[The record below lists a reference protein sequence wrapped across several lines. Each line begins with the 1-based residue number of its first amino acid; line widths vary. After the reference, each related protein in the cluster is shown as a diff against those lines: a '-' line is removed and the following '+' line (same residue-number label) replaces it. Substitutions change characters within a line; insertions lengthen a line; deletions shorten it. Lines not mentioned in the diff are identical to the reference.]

1 MPLSYEFIY
10 SSNANGYIDVEL
22 QCVCVAINA
31 KHFIR

>member
-22 QCVCVAINA
+22 QCVCVCSY
-31 KHFIR
+31 